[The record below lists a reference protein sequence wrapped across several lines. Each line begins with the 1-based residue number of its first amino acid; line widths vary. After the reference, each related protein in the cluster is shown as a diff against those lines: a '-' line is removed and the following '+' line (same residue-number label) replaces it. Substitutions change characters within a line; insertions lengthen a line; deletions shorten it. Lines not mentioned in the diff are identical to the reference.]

1 MCRSFSIELRSAGR
15 SLAKAVAILLAAST
29 AAFAQAPQSNP
40 PAPTVVASKPVGP
53 WIVNGYAAGH
63 CIAERVVAVT
73 TGGVALNYGV
83 LRNSGG
89 YRLLV
94 LANDWQLTPGATFP
108 VELDA
113 APAFRNETMANA
125 FAPKLIGIE
134 LGANG
139 DLIQRLA
146 GLPNIRIKAAQAV
159 FTLPL
164 DVFQAALAEL
174 DSCFDARKKSLS
186 NPFVTPGAAP
196 QQPKPQTQSAAP
208 PSPSPQQSARAPQ
221 PAETDGR
228 LPAAEPVSAKKQ
240 EGELVEERTF
250 LTVRKG
256 DMSYRLETLV
266 VRPAKASG
274 RLPIALITHGKDA
287 LAQQMM
293 DLRAD
298 RMLPQA
304 RDLAERG
311 WLAVVVVRRGF
322 GRSEGVAGVAR
333 GSAYMS
339 CVNPDVA
346 RGFDT
351 EADDLEGALQ
361 ALAERPDADVSRV
374 IAIGNSVGGGTVLAF
389 AARQPKG
396 LRAVINVSGGV
407 RIINGDGT
415 QCAAE
420 ALPSAM
426 TAFGSRTKVP
436 TLWLY
441 AENDSLFGPELVRG
455 MHEAYAK
462 AGGRVDL
469 QMFPALQQDGHA
481 LFVDLNG
488 RIKWL
493 ASLDKFLRA
502 NQLQSWN
509 VARVNDIMKMAKIAP
524 GHHAFVTN
532 YLALPTQK
540 ALAVSPNGVHLFS
553 HVNSHDLAQARMQ
566 VLARCKEK
574 AGTECILV
582 LANSE
587 LAIAPRK
594 QAALA
599 D

>member
-1 MCRSFSIELRSAGR
+1 MCRSFSIEVRSAGR
-15 SLAKAVAILLAAST
+15 NLAGALAIVLAASNVT
-29 AAFAQAPQSNP
+29 FAQAPQPTP
-40 PAPTVVASKPVGP
+40 PQTTVVASKPVGP

-63 CIAERVVAVT
+63 CIAERRVAIT

-83 LRNSGG
+83 VRNSAG
-89 YRLLV
+89 YRLVV
-94 LANDWQLTPGATFP
+94 LANDWNLTPGASFP
-108 VELDA
+108 VEIDA
-113 APAFRNETMANA
+113 APAFRNETTASA
-125 FAPKLIGIE
+125 LAPKLIGIE

-139 DLIQRLA
+139 ELVQRIA
-146 GLPNIRIKAAQAV
+146 GVANIRIKAAQAV

-164 DVFQAALAEL
+164 DVFQAALTEL
-174 DSCFDARKKSLS
+174 DSCFDARKQSLS

-196 QQPKPQTQSAAP
+196 QPPKQQSQSATP
-208 PSPSPQQSARAPQ
+208 PARQQTRVAQ
-221 PAETDGR
+221 PPATDGR
-228 LPAAEPVSAKKQ
+228 LPGEPAAAKKQ
-240 EGELVEERTF
+240 EGELIEERTF

-256 DMSYRLETLV
+256 DLTYRLEALV

-274 RLPIALITHGKDA
+274 RLPVALITHGKDA
-287 LAQQMM
+287 LAQQMVAM
-293 DLRAD
+293 RAD
-298 RMLPQA
+298 IMLPQA

-322 GRSEGVAGVAR
+322 GRSEGVAGIAR

-339 CVNPDVA
+339 CVNTDVA

-396 LRAVINVSGGV
+396 LRAVINISGGV
-407 RIINGDGT
+407 RIIKSDGT
-415 QCAAE
+415 QCAAD

-426 TAFGSRTKVP
+426 TAFGARTKVP

-441 AENDSLFGPELVRG
+441 AENDSLFGPELVRD
-455 MHEAYAK
+455 MREAYAK

-469 QMFPALQQDGHA
+469 EMFPALEMDGHA
-481 LFVDLNG
+481 LFSDLKG

-493 ASLDKFLRA
+493 VSLDKFLRA
-502 NQLQSWN
+502 NQLPSWN
-509 VARVNDIMKMAKIAP
+509 VARVNDVMKAAKLAP
-524 GHHAFVTN
+524 GHHAFVSN
-532 YLALPTQK
+532 YMALPTQK
-540 ALAVSPNGVHLFS
+540 ALAMSPNGIHIFT
-553 HVNSHDLAQARMQ
+553 HVNSNDLAQARVT

-574 AGTECILV
+574 TGAECILV

-587 LAIAPRK
+587 LAVTAQK
-594 QAALA
+594 QAKL

>member
-1 MCRSFSIELRSAGR
+1 MYRSFSSRVRSAGR
-15 SLAKAVAILLAAST
+15 NIAGAVAIVLAAST
-29 AAFAQAPQSNP
+29 ATFAQAPQPNP
-40 PAPTVVASKPVGP
+40 QTTVVSSKPVGP

-63 CIAERVVAVT
+63 CIAERRIAVT

-83 LRNSGG
+83 VRNSGG
-89 YRLLV
+89 YRLVV
-94 LANDWQLTPGATFP
+94 LANDWDLTPGSSFP

-113 APAFRNETMANA
+113 APAFRNETTASA
-125 FAPKLIGIE
+125 LAPKVIGIE

-139 DLIQRLA
+139 ELVQRIA
-146 GLPNIRIKAAQAV
+146 ALPNIRIKASQAV

-164 DVFQAALAEL
+164 DVFQQALAEL
-174 DSCFDARKKSLS
+174 DSCFDARKRSLS
-186 NPFVTPGAAP
+186 NPFVAPGAAP
-196 QQPKPQTQSAAP
+196 QPPKQQSAVP
-208 PSPSPQQSARAPQ
+208 PSPAPQQNAR
-221 PAETDGR
+221 PARPPETDGR
-228 LPAAEPVSAKKQ
+228 LPPAEPVAAKKQ

-256 DMSYRLETLV
+256 DVSYRLEALV
-266 VRPAKASG
+266 VRSAKANG
-274 RLPIALITHGKDA
+274 RLPVALITHGKDA
-287 LAQQMM
+287 LGQQMVAM
-293 DLRAD
+293 RAD
-298 RMLPQA
+298 IMLPHA

-339 CVNPDVA
+339 CVNPDIA

-361 ALAERPDADVSRV
+361 ALAERPDADTSRV

-396 LRAVINVSGGV
+396 LRAVINISGGV
-407 RIINGDGT
+407 RIIKGDGT
-415 QCAAE
+415 QCAAD

-426 TAFGSRTKVP
+426 AALGSRAKVP

-441 AENDSLFGPELVRG
+441 AENDSLFGPEVVRS
-455 MHEAYAK
+455 MREAYAK

-469 QMFPALQQDGHA
+469 EMFPPLEQDGHA
-481 LFVDLNG
+481 LCADLKG

-502 NQLQSWN
+502 NQLPSWD
-509 VARVNDIMKMAKIAP
+509 VARVNEIMKAAKIAP
-524 GHHAFVTN
+524 GHHAFVSTF
-532 YLALPTQK
+532 LALPTQK
-540 ALAVSPNGVHLFS
+540 ALAVSPNGVHLVS
-553 HVNSHDLAQARMQ
+553 HVNSLDLAQARAT

-574 AGTECILV
+574 AGVDCILV

-587 LAIAPRK
+587 LTIAPVK
-594 QAALA
+594 QAAL

>member
-1 MCRSFSIELRSAGR
+1 
-15 SLAKAVAILLAAST
+15 
-29 AAFAQAPQSNP
+29 
-40 PAPTVVASKPVGP
+40 VASKPVGP
-53 WIVNGYAAGH
+53 WIVNGYSAGH

-83 LRNSGG
+83 VRNSGG

-94 LANDWQLTPGATFP
+94 LANDWQLTPGTTFP

-113 APAFRNETMANA
+113 TPAFRNETTASA

-134 LGANG
+134 LGANNE
-139 DLIQRLA
+139 LIQRLA

-174 DSCFDARKKSLS
+174 DSCFDARKRSLS
-186 NPFVTPGAAP
+186 NPFVTPGAGP
-196 QQPKPQTQSAAP
+196 QQPKPQSQSAAP
-208 PSPSPQQSARAPQ
+208 PSPASQQSARAPQ
-221 PAETDGR
+221 PPSATDGR
-228 LPAAEPVSAKKQ
+228 LPPAEPALAKKQ

-256 DMSYRLETLV
+256 DMSYRLEALV

-287 LAQQMM
+287 LAQQMVAM
-293 DLRAD
+293 RAD
-298 RMLPQA
+298 IMLPQA

-361 ALAERPDADVSRV
+361 AIAERPDADGSRV
-374 IAIGNSVGGGTVLAF
+374 IAIGNSVGGGAVLAF

-396 LRAVINVSGGV
+396 LRAVINISGGV
-407 RIINGDGT
+407 RIIKGDGI
-415 QCAAE
+415 QCAAD

-426 TAFGSRTKVP
+426 TAFGSRAKVP

-455 MHEAYAK
+455 MREAYGK
-462 AGGRVDL
+462 AGGRVEL
-469 QMFPALQQDGHA
+469 QMFPALEQDGHA
-481 LFVDLNG
+481 LFVDLKG

-502 NQLQSWN
+502 NQLPSWD
-509 VARVNDIMKMAKIAP
+509 VARVNAIMKAAKIAP
-524 GHHAFVTN
+524 GHQTFVSN

-540 ALAVSPNGVHLFS
+540 ALAVSPNGAQMFS
-553 HVNSHDLAQARMQ
+553 HVNSHDLAQARAQ

-574 AGTECILV
+574 VGAECILV

-587 LAIAPRK
+587 LAVASRK

-599 D
+599 E